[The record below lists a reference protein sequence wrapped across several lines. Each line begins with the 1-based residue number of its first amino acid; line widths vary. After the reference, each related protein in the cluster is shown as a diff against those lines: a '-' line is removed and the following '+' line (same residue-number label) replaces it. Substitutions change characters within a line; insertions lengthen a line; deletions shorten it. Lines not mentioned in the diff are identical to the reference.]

1 MRSQGESGKSTA
13 THTEQADTS
22 AHNIHFRGGPSRLA
36 DSLQA
41 TDAKTADLVDDA
53 IYALSRSG
61 PTLGRPLVDTI
72 TGSTV
77 KNLKELRP
85 GSSGT
90 SEVRILFVF
99 DPWRSA
105 LLLVAGD
112 KSGEWNRWYAS
123 AVPCAEQLYEIYL
136 KERAEEESGR

>member
-1 MRSQGESGKSTA
+1 VGDWDIYLTNEVA
-13 THTEQADTS
+13 TWLD
-22 AHNIHFRGGPSRLA
+22 N
-36 DSLQA
+36 LQV

-61 PTLGRPLVDTI
+61 PTLDRPLVDTI
-72 TGSTV
+72 ADSKI

-105 LLLVAGD
+105 ILLVAGD
-112 KSGEWNRWYAS
+112 KSGRWGRWYAE
-123 AVPCAEQLYEIYL
+123 AIPRAGQLYEIYL
-136 KERAEEESGR
+136 KERAGEESGR